1 MDDNA
6 AALTV
11 GKWLTLVIF
20 GDHFCLTFMSG
31 MTTTYIWK
39 LLELAQRYGGAT
51 TLVSGK
57 LVWEDFLPIPTYV
70 CK

>member
-1 MDDNA
+1 MAKELSLDQFYGYGISKALRSGNMDDNA

-39 LLELAQRYGGAT
+39 LLELA
-51 TLVSGK
+51 
-57 LVWEDFLPIPTYV
+57 
-70 CK
+70 